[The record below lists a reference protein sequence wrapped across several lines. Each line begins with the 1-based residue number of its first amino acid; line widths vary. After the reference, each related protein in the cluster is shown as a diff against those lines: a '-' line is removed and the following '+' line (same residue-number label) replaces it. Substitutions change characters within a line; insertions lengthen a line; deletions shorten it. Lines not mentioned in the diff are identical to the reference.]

1 MMPSLTCY
9 NLSVYT
15 KSGRYLGRVV
25 DVEIEASSQQ
35 VLFYH
40 VATAISLSNLWRR
53 RLLISPKQIL
63 SFSRRALIVEDG
75 TVNDRLVSP
84 SGLAAEPL
92 P

>member
-1 MMPSLTCY
+1 MPSLTCH
-9 NLSVYT
+9 NLPVYT

-25 DVEIEASSQQ
+25 DVEIEAASQQ

-63 SFSRRALIVEDG
+63 SFSRQALIVEDG
-75 TVNDRLVSP
+75 SVSDRLVSRYV
-84 SGLAAEPL
+84 LAAAPL